1 MIKNIIFDM
10 GKVLIGFDPDYYIN
24 QTKITN
30 KNDKDLLK
38 KEIYLSLEWSMMDRG
53 TLSEEEASQ
62 KMMDRLPQHLKQYTK
77 TLVSGWYRELMPIPG
92 AEELIRELKTNG
104 YKIFLLSNA
113 SLSQKDYWINVPAN
127 ECFDGVVVSSYIH
140 LVKPQPEIYNYL
152 LDKYNLI
159 AEECVF
165 IDDASFNVEG
175 AVYTGINGLVFH
187 NDYKEIR
194 SKLIDLGVNISK

>member
-10 GKVLIGFDPDYYIN
+10 GKVLIRFDPDYFIN